1 VEAVCWGEKSTASDE
16 GLSAIAA
23 LVDASLVQMEATGEE
38 SMPRYR
44 LLEVIR
50 EYALEQLRIMGE
62 EDLYRRR
69 HAEYYA
75 ELAEEAERA
84 GPGQGSREAHLERE
98 SANGRAALD
107 FAYERGEVTL
117 GLRLATWFGFFWTT
131 RGQMSEG
138 NLWLSRM
145 LALDEVLGAQAASPA
160 ERGKALCC
168 ASRLTMHLGR
178 RDRALALAEEA
189 LALAER
195 TGDQSDISYVLAVLG
210 AIMLAGGAE
219 DEAAAYFTES
229 YAAAKR
235 AKDAGD
241 PHQISLALLNL
252 GELARKRGDVAR
264 ATEFLEEAL
273 ADVRAIDMTWGIAN
287 ILTLLGHLARGQ
299 QDYERAKV
307 RYRESLAL
315 YHRLGNATYT
325 AWCLEGIAA
334 VACAEGSYQCATR
347 LCAAAAALRVAA
359 QTPLPPAEQDDFD
372 KVVMTARA
380 ELDERSFTEQ
390 WRIGSTM
397 TQDDAISYALM
408 GPLA

>member
-1 VEAVCWGEKSTASDE
+1 MQQQSPSVGGDESQASDE
-16 GLSAIAA
+16 GLLAIAA
-23 LVDASLVQMEATGEE
+23 LVDASLVQVETMADGL
-38 SMPRYR
+38 PRYR

-50 EYALEQLRIMGE
+50 EYAVEQLRAAGEE
-62 EDLYRRR
+62 EDLKLR

-75 ELAEEAERA
+75 TLAEEAERF
-84 GPGQGSREAHLERE
+84 GSGQGSREAHLERE
-98 SANGRAALD
+98 AANGRAALD

-117 GLRLATWFGFFWTT
+117 GLRLATWFGRFWIT

-145 LALDEVLGAQAASPA
+145 LALDEARTTQAASLA
-160 ERGKALCC
+160 VRSRALYH
-168 ASRLTMHLGR
+168 ASHLSLHLGR
-178 RDRALALAEEA
+178 RDRALAFTEEA
-189 LALAER
+189 LALAEQ
-195 TGDQSDISYVLAVLG
+195 TGDQADISNALAMLG
-210 AIMLAGGAE
+210 ALALATGFE
-219 DEAAAYFTES
+219 DEAVKYFTES
-229 YAAAKR
+229 YAAATR
-235 AKDAGD
+235 SGEERVMGFAR
-241 PHQISLALLNL
+241 LNL
-252 GELARKRGDVAR
+252 AEMARKRGDVVR
-264 ATEFLEEAL
+264 ATELLEENL
-273 ADVRAIDMTWGIAN
+273 AHVRAIGMTWGIAN
-287 ILTLLGHLARGQ
+287 NLTLLGHLARGQ

-334 VACAEGSYQCATR
+334 VARAEGRYQHATR
-347 LCAAAAALRVAA
+347 LCAAAAVLRVTA
-359 QTPLPPAEQDDFD
+359 QTPLPPTEQEDFD

-397 TQDDAISYALM
+397 TQDEAIASALM